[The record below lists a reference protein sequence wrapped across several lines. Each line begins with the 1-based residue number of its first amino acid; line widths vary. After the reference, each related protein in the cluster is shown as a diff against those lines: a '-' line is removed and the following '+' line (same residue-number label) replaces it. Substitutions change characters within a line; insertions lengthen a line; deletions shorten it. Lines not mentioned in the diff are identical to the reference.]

1 MATES
6 VPEAFPEVVEVEANP
21 DITEEEEVFRGHFR
35 RMNTTGEGEVD
46 RRANITGIFEVVRVA
61 KVAASGDAIG
71 ITIVAKT
78 MDVSIARAMEVM
90 G

>member
-1 MATES
+1 M
-6 VPEAFPEVVEVEANP
+6 VEVEANP
-21 DITEEEEVFRGHFR
+21 AITEEEEVCRGHFR

-46 RRANITGIFEVVRVA
+46 RRGNITGIFEVVRVA

-78 MDVSIARAMEVM
+78 MDVSIARAMGVM

>member
-6 VPEAFPEVVEVEANP
+6 VPEVFLAVVEVEANP
-21 DITEEEEVFRGHFR
+21 AITEEEEVFRGHFR

-46 RRANITGIFEVVRVA
+46 RGNITGIFEVVRVA